1 MKTRGLNI
9 TCGLLSIIISQCK
22 MKIMDVSKIS
32 YVCIKRMDVFHIFM
46 DKPTA
51 TLVQLAVRALI
62 LFFMGFFKYVRFMGE
77 DKNYPPS

>member
-22 MKIMDVSKIS
+22 MKIMDVSKIL

-51 TLVQLAVRALI
+51 TLVPACCKGVNPI
-62 LFFMGFFKYVRFMGE
+62 LHGLF
-77 DKNYPPS
+77 